1 MHPCEVPQP
10 PEPPSQAGD
19 NDGGGGAEA
28 MPRVNV
34 SDKCV
39 PSSFGVGMMFVTVAA
54 RGAADAS
61 FSVVAS
67 LLGKVGVLCS
77 ARFCCGS
84 VHKFASSAP
93 CRFPGGVRRSSIA
106 AVVCSASGFFP
117 GRRLS
122 LVGVGVVYLG
132 PSGLAERESTLLL
145 PFFCFCRCWRTEWRG
160 GPAHGGSGLFM
171 API

>member
-1 MHPCEVPQP
+1 
-10 PEPPSQAGD
+10 
-19 NDGGGGAEA
+19 

-106 AVVCSASGFFP
+106 AVVCFCVGGFFP
-117 GRRLS
+117 VVGYPWLALVWSILGPRDWQREKYAFVAAFFFLS
-122 LVGVGVVYLG
+122 L
-132 PSGLAERESTLLL
+132 LADQME
-145 PFFCFCRCWRTEWRG
+145 
-160 GPAHGGSGLFM
+160 GPAHGGRSGLFM
-171 API
+171 APYLTLTP